1 MNYRYLDSSEKTERM
16 KAMRKDNRAL
26 EMKMKRLEAKLASVF
41 ESDGVALDETTS
53 NDMER
58 MIEEHDNGIMGETEE
73 GSFQH
78 IFWQQ
83 QKKALKRDGVNKKGI
98 RWHPLIIRW
107 CLYLRHQSSKAYD
120 LIRDSGCIALPS
132 QRTLRDYS
140 NAVKAGVGFSEEVD
154 LQLLDVARLK
164 SSPSHSLV
172 GILIDEMYIKEDLVY
187 NKHDG
192 RLVGFANLGDI
203 NNHLTRFEQQLES
216 NNSTPALAKTIVAFM
231 VKGLFSSL
239 RFCYAQFPCCTLVG
253 EQLFT
258 LFWETVF
265 RLERLGFKVMLHIN
279 N

>member
-1 MNYRYLDSSEKTERM
+1 M
-16 KAMRKDNRAL
+16 
-26 EMKMKRLEAKLASVF
+26 
-41 ESDGVALDETTS
+41 
-53 NDMER
+53 
-58 MIEEHDNGIMGETEE
+58 
-73 GSFQH
+73 
-78 IFWQQ
+78 
-83 QKKALKRDGVNKKGI
+83 KRDGVNKKGI

-154 LQLLDVARLK
+154 LQLLDAARLK

-172 GILIDEMYIKEDLVY
+172 RILIDEMYIKEDLVY

-203 NNHLTRFEQQLES
+203 NNPLTRFEQQLES

-279 N
+279 SYFHSYPFRC

>member
-1 MNYRYLDSSEKTERM
+1 MD
-16 KAMRKDNRAL
+16 A
-26 EMKMKRLEAKLASVF
+26 
-41 ESDGVALDETTS
+41 
-53 NDMER
+53 
-58 MIEEHDNGIMGETEE
+58 
-73 GSFQH
+73 
-78 IFWQQ
+78 
-83 QKKALKRDGVNKKGI
+83 
-98 RWHPLIIRW
+98 
-107 CLYLRHQSSKAYD
+107 
-120 LIRDSGCIALPS
+120 
-132 QRTLRDYS
+132 
-140 NAVKAGVGFSEEVD
+140 
-154 LQLLDVARLK
+154 ARLK

-265 RLERLGFKVMLHIN
+265 RLERLDFKVMLHIN
-279 N
+279 S

>member
-1 MNYRYLDSSEKTERM
+1 M
-16 KAMRKDNRAL
+16 
-26 EMKMKRLEAKLASVF
+26 
-41 ESDGVALDETTS
+41 
-53 NDMER
+53 
-58 MIEEHDNGIMGETEE
+58 
-73 GSFQH
+73 
-78 IFWQQ
+78 
-83 QKKALKRDGVNKKGI
+83 
-98 RWHPLIIRW
+98 
-107 CLYLRHQSSKAYD
+107 
-120 LIRDSGCIALPS
+120 IRDSGCIALPS

-154 LQLLDVARLK
+154 LQLLDAARLK
-164 SSPSHSLV
+164 SSPSHLLV

-265 RLERLGFKVMLHIN
+265 RLERLGLKVILHIN
-279 N
+279 S